1 MNDEFKLIMNFSNY
15 YSAGEIEYGID
26 GPEINGDKLYISI
39 YHYLEF
45 IGENP
50 RNYDTLK
57 LGEYLTSK
65 SFDYKVCKYKSQ
77 HFDINKFNLELLK
90 EERSN
95 FSNYRKVQTI
105 VNRPTTSYRQPSY
118 SGNYKPCPQC
128 GAMHNASFNRCAVC
142 NDFSAANDNDWY

>member
-1 MNDEFKLIMNFSNY
+1 MNDEFKLIMNHPNY

-26 GPEINGDKLYISI
+26 GPEIYEDKLYISI

-50 RNYDTLK
+50 RNYNSLK
-57 LGEYLTSK
+57 LGEYLTLK
-65 SFDYKVCKYKSQ
+65 SNDYKVCKYKSQ

-95 FSNYRKVQTI
+95 FNKYKKAQNLI
-105 VNRPTTSYRQPSY
+105 NRPTTSYKQSSY
-118 SGNYKPCPQC
+118 SGNYKSCPQC
-128 GAMHNASFNRCAVC
+128 GAMHNASYNRCAVC